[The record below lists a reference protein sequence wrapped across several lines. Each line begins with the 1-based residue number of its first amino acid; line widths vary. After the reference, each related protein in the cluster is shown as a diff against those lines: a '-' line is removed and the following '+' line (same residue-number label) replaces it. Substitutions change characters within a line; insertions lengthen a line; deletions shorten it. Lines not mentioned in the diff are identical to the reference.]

1 MGASLKR
8 NKNNNKFSNDNR
20 YDNIMNNNDSQS
32 SKRERIIFENTFS
45 SHKTSDLNKVLYSFN
60 KNVNEEIQ
68 KKKIFKSVNVNYF
81 SKNFD
86 NNLIDNDIDNA
97 SSSHVINPKPK
108 KNFFCNL
115 FKKRKSSGQN
125 EIKPIIINI
134 EKK

>member
-97 SSSHVINPKPK
+97 SSSHVIKTKAQK
-108 KNFFCNL
+108 KYFLQF
-115 FKKRKSSGQN
+115 
-125 EIKPIIINI
+125 I
-134 EKK
+134 